1 MKRIIS
7 LLFLAFLVDASSLY
21 AQHRV
26 TLEDMMGQV
35 KQVYPVSFVYDASI
49 RLDIP
54 YTGKKLGMVSLE
66 STLETL
72 FHHTNIKWE
81 IDGSYVI
88 LKKLLTYTL
97 SGYVYQD
104 NGETVVNATVWDM
117 TSNVGTLTNEHGFY
131 SLTLSEGRHKIR
143 FSHIGSGEH
152 LENVTLGG
160 NKSKNITLKSDY
172 QLNEVVVTADLN
184 SPLHTTQTGKVSLT
198 AKDFVNGN
206 NFMSSPDVVKKLQG
220 LSGVAGG
227 TELISGLYVHG
238 GNNDDNLFLLDGT
251 SLYQVNHAGG
261 LFSAFNTDIIKN
273 IDFYKSGFPAR
284 YGGRLSS
291 VVDVRT
297 NDGDM
302 KEYHGSFT
310 LGLLEGRIQFEG
322 PIVKDHT
329 SFNVAMRR
337 TWMDLLTAPAIA
349 IMNTS
354 RRNKQNVRYAF
365 HDINAKV
372 THVFSE
378 KSRADISLYS
388 GNDLFKFRHK
398 EYLFDPE
405 PTNID
410 KFNLQ
415 WGNFTASAN
424 WKYIFSHNMF
434 VNITGVYTHN
444 RSRFDYLSE
453 ERLGYIEGTKGG
465 IVKEQNNHS
474 TINDFG
480 YRMEFDYRPNSW
492 NHIRFGS
499 NYIRHLFVP
508 QNYYSKYDSTSQ
520 DELIEKVD
528 SRYKSNE
535 FTLYAEDEM
544 TLCKGVKLNG
554 GLHYTLFGISGTKYH
569 SIEPRA
575 AINFRLCDKASLKV
589 SYTEMSQFMHQLSA
603 TYLNLPTDYWVPST
617 ARITPMKARQYAAGV
632 YTRLPYNIRWS
643 VEGFYKTMDN
653 LIEYDGNSGMLNPMA
668 DGWEEE
674 VRTGKGK
681 AYGMETDIRYSNGK
695 TSVDASYTLS
705 WSKRFFPDFHSSW
718 YPDKFDNRHRFSV
731 NIGHKFNER
740 IDVYVSWNYHSGNRM
755 TIPTQQVDAPVIPG
769 VEKANEGMMIYEM
782 PNNVSLPAYHRLDLG
797 INFRKTTK
805 RGFER
810 IWNISLYNAYCRMNP
825 LYATVRQNPDG
836 TFVGKAHGVFP
847 IIPSFSYTLK
857 F

>member
-81 IDGSYVI
+81 IDGSHVI

-415 WGNFTASAN
+415 WGNFTASA
-424 WKYIFSHNMF
+424 
-434 VNITGVYTHN
+434 T
-444 RSRFDYLSE
+444 
-453 ERLGYIEGTKGG
+453 
-465 IVKEQNNHS
+465 
-474 TINDFG
+474 
-480 YRMEFDYRPNSW
+480 
-492 NHIRFGS
+492 
-499 NYIRHLFVP
+499 
-508 QNYYSKYDSTSQ
+508 
-520 DELIEKVD
+520 
-528 SRYKSNE
+528 
-535 FTLYAEDEM
+535 
-544 TLCKGVKLNG
+544 
-554 GLHYTLFGISGTKYH
+554 
-569 SIEPRA
+569 
-575 AINFRLCDKASLKV
+575 
-589 SYTEMSQFMHQLSA
+589 
-603 TYLNLPTDYWVPST
+603 
-617 ARITPMKARQYAAGV
+617 
-632 YTRLPYNIRWS
+632 
-643 VEGFYKTMDN
+643 
-653 LIEYDGNSGMLNPMA
+653 
-668 DGWEEE
+668 
-674 VRTGKGK
+674 
-681 AYGMETDIRYSNGK
+681 
-695 TSVDASYTLS
+695 
-705 WSKRFFPDFHSSW
+705 
-718 YPDKFDNRHRFSV
+718 
-731 NIGHKFNER
+731 
-740 IDVYVSWNYHSGNRM
+740 
-755 TIPTQQVDAPVIPG
+755 
-769 VEKANEGMMIYEM
+769 
-782 PNNVSLPAYHRLDLG
+782 
-797 INFRKTTK
+797 
-805 RGFER
+805 
-810 IWNISLYNAYCRMNP
+810 
-825 LYATVRQNPDG
+825 
-836 TFVGKAHGVFP
+836 
-847 IIPSFSYTLK
+847 
-857 F
+857 